1 MPPDSRPPV
10 TVPSGPLR
18 RFRRRFT
25 GSVVLPGDPDYHRSR
40 TVWNGMIDRRPALI
54 ARCATPAEVA
64 QALAFGR
71 EQGLLIA
78 VRGGGH
84 SVAGF
89 STCDSG
95 IVIDL
100 GHMRGVTVDSERR
113 VAVVGGGALLS
124 ELDLAAQQ
132 FGLACPVGVVGH
144 TGLGGLTLGG
154 GVGRLQ
160 RKLGY
165 TIDNLRAVDLIT
177 AEGRPL
183 RVDKDHNADLFWA
196 LRGAG
201 ANFGVV
207 SSFEFDLHPIGPDI
221 VHGFLMY
228 PIDRAAEVTEHFRR
242 MAQTAP
248 WEVAASLAF
257 GMATSAPPFRPEFAG
272 QPVVHLEITHCGTP
286 AEAAVYC
293 DRLVQATAP
302 LHSTLRT
309 RRYLDVQLASD
320 VARSWGH
327 RFYMKNC
334 FLNEVPEP
342 VVSVCIDRIS
352 AAHGDCEIA
361 FMLQG
366 GAINRVAEAET
377 AFAGRAAMHWC
388 TIETLWDDPAEDPWY
403 VGWARSTMAELQ
415 PYTVAGSYVNDVAES
430 GAGLTQSIYGDEKYQ
445 RLLALKQL
453 WDPDN
458 VFRMNQ
464 NIRP

>member
-1 MPPDSRPPV
+1 
-10 TVPSGPLR
+10 
-18 RFRRRFT
+18 
-25 GSVVLPGDPDYHRSR
+25 
-40 TVWNGMIDRRPALI
+40 
-54 ARCATPAEVA
+54 
-64 QALAFGR
+64 
-71 EQGLLIA
+71 
-78 VRGGGH
+78 
-84 SVAGF
+84 
-89 STCDSG
+89 
-95 IVIDL
+95 
-100 GHMRGVTVDSERR
+100 VDSERR

-144 TGLGGLTLGG
+144 TGVGGLTLGG

-183 RVDKDHNADLFWA
+183 RVDNDHNADLFWA

-207 SSFEFDLHPIGPDI
+207 TSFEFDLHPIGPDI

-228 PIDRAAEVTEHFRR
+228 PIDRAEEVTEHFRR

-257 GMATSAPPFRPEFAG
+257 GVATSAPPFRPEFAG

-286 AEAAVYC
+286 TEAAVYC

-302 LHSTLRT
+302 LYNTLRT
-309 RRYLDVQLASD
+309 SRYLDVQLASD
-320 VARSWGH
+320 AARSWGH